1 METTK
6 TREKIFEQLTS
17 NNLEIR
23 YAYASQEL
31 KTWFLTKTKF
41 HSFKGTRL
49 LMVLGC
55 KQSEGPISIFDTYPQ
70 VGMVVQDK
78 YGILLEIVTCDWY

>member
-6 TREKIFEQLTS
+6 TREEILEQLS
-17 NNLEIR
+17 SDNLEIR

-41 HSFKGTRL
+41 CPFKGTKL

-55 KQSEGPISIFDTYPQ
+55 KQSEERISIFDTYPQ
-70 VGMVVQDK
+70 VGMIVQDK
-78 YGILLEIVTCDWY
+78 DGILLEIVTCDWY